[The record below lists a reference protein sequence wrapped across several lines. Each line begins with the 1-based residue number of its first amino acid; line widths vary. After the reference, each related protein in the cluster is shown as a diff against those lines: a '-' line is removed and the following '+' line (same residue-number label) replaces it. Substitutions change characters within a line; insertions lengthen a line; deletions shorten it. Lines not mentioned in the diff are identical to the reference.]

1 MPCRSRRLF
10 PEPARGK
17 IPPLS
22 GATEREGSAGD
33 HAAPS
38 GEVRPPR
45 AKPRSLDVSR
55 ASRFYLL
62 CLATAAGFALAPY
75 LVFIVAP
82 QEPTMGLIQK
92 VFYFHVPCAWA
103 MFLGALL
110 AGGAGARYLF
120 TAGRQGEALGTA
132 AAELAVLFGL
142 LVLIT
147 GPLWAKVAWGHY
159 WVWDVRLTTML
170 LLFLIFVAVLLARR
184 YSGPRSKQVAA
195 ALALF
200 GAADVP
206 LIYVSVRIWN
216 TIHPKT
222 SVVPGLSGPMR
233 LAFFVSLGTFTLLFV
248 LLLWLRLQVERSQA
262 VLDDL
267 LVAAEERA
275 SGCAYECPEG

>member
-1 MPCRSRRLF
+1 M
-10 PEPARGK
+10 
-17 IPPLS
+17 
-22 GATEREGSAGD
+22 
-33 HAAPS
+33 
-38 GEVRPPR
+38 
-45 AKPRSLDVSR
+45 PRSPV
-55 ASRFYLL
+55 FYLL
-62 CLATAAGFALAPY
+62 ALCTALGFAVAPY
-75 LVFIVAP
+75 LIFVVAP

-103 MFLGALL
+103 MFLGAVL

-120 TAGRQGEALGTA
+120 TGGRQGEALGTA

-184 YSGPRSKQVAA
+184 YSGPRSKQIAA

-206 LIYVSVRIWN
+206 LIYISVRIWN

-222 SVVPGLSGPMR
+222 SVVPTLSGSMR
-233 LAFFVSLGTFTLLFV
+233 LAFFVSLGAFTLLFFM
-248 LLLWLRLQVERSQA
+248 LLWLRLLVERSNGA
-262 VLDDL
+262 LDEL

-275 SGCAYECPEG
+275 ADRG